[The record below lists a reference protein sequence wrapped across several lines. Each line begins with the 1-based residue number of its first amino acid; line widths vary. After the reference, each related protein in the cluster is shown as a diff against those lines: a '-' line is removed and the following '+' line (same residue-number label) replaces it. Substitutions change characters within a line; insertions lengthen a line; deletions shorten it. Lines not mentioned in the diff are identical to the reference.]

1 LEKEKV
7 MYTLGR
13 ELIKES
19 VSMLKDKNASGIVSL
34 APTQAKMIRNVL
46 KACDDLLARLDRD
59 YSDHSDEWASWE

>member
-1 LEKEKV
+1 

-13 ELIKES
+13 EIIKES